1 MATALH
7 AKTKFECDRFFRV
20 DSKNQRETGWYY
32 ESREGTCGPFPTREM
47 AAESLAM
54 LMDLNP
60 WRREDEAPAPSLSLA
75 AAPGF

>member
-1 MATALH
+1 MTAIPRE
-7 AKTKFECDRFFRV
+7 KTRFEFDRFFRV
-20 DSKNQRETGWYY
+20 ESNNQGGTGWYY

-54 LMDLNP
+54 LIDLNP
-60 WRREDEAPAPSLSLA
+60 WRRGDEAPAPSLTLA